1 MLVDQLR
8 HVLVAGGDHH
18 RTAGVGAL
26 ARQGADYVVGLY
38 AVNAQQRQAECANGG
53 VQGLDLGAQVIGH
66 GRAMRLVLL
75 EHLVAEGRP
84 LGVEYHGNRAAGI
97 LLEQAFQHVQH
108 AFHGAGRLPL
118 AGSQGW
124 QRVEG
129 AIKVGRAVHQDERCG
144 VCHASGQQFRSQWG

>member
-1 MLVDQLR
+1 MHALNVHDGVGHGVDQGDVLVDQLR
-8 HVLVAGGDHH
+8 HVLVTGGDHH
-18 RTAGVGAL
+18 GTAGVGAL

-38 AVNAQQRQAECANGG
+38 AVNAQQRQTECANGG

-66 GRAMRLVLL
+66 
-75 EHLVAEGRP
+75 
-84 LGVEYHGNRAAGI
+84 GI